1 MRYFRLIIFI
11 ILATIINNLIILI
24 FKNNLVVPLILINI
38 ITISAF
44 IFFFR
49 YKKNYNNELELLKSK
64 NDSKITQYIK
74 NYTILEGFIRK
85 NIEGDDFFSIT
96 ENVAFENEDALVNY
110 LENFK
115 IKDKADLL
123 QESIVKNINIE
134 NSYYKIP
141 VINQLLE
148 QSICKTETAAMEL
161 IEVFDNLQD
170 DVKKNYISSKK
181 NMEILSNGIGGK
193 GFEEIITNSKNAI
206 NDYQDMVNNLITI
219 NDNNQSKF
227 NNVNLW
233 VDKIFNILLEIN
245 NISAKNKL
253 ISINTSI
260 EAARFGGEGRGF
272 QILAKEMRTLNEHI
286 DKLTGEVNNNMK
298 SFKKFIEEIIK
309 DWNLK
314 NNEII
319 DNIKNNKDNSDNIN
333 NLLNSSFDLI
343 NDTFKNSFLSIENI
357 ENKLNRAISSLQFQD
372 ITRQQI
378 ESVMKIITTIRD
390 DISEYYNNLILSGI
404 DIKIS
409 QNNNY
414 IDKIKNEVLK
424 TVKHFDEEQISNV
437 MEGK

>member
-1 MRYFRLIIFI
+1 MRYLKVLIFI

-24 FKNNLVVPLILINI
+24 FKNNLAILLILINI
-38 ITISAF
+38 LTISAF
-44 IFFFR
+44 IFFLR
-49 YKKNYNNELELLKSK
+49 NKKFNDSKLELLKSK
-64 NDSKITQYIK
+64 NESEITSYIN
-74 NYTILEGFIRK
+74 NYTILEEFIRN
-85 NIEGDDFFSIT
+85 NIEGEDFFSIT
-96 ENVAFENEDALVNY
+96 DKDLYKNKNDLVNY

-115 IKDKADLL
+115 IKDKVALA
-123 QESIVKNINIE
+123 QESIVNNINIE
-134 NSYYKIP
+134 KSYHKIP

-161 IEVFDNLQD
+161 IEVFDSLQD
-170 DVKKNYISSKK
+170 DVKNNYISSKK
-181 NMEILSNGIGGK
+181 NVEILSNGIDGK
-193 GFEEIITNSKNAI
+193 GFEEIITNSKDAI
-206 NDYQDMVNNLITI
+206 NGYQNMVNNLVTI
-219 NDNNQSKF
+219 NDINKTKF

-298 SFKKFIEEIIK
+298 SFKNFIEEIIK

-333 NLLNSSFDLI
+333 NLLNSSFALI

-357 ENKLNRAISSLQFQD
+357 ENKLNKAIHSLQFQD

-378 ESVMKIITTIRD
+378 ESVMTIINTIKG
-390 DISEYYNNLILSGI
+390 DISEYYNNLNQSGI
-404 DIKIS
+404 NIQIS
-409 QNNNY
+409 ANKSY
-414 IDKIKNEVLK
+414 IDQIKNEVVK
-424 TVKHFDEEQISNV
+424 SVKHFDENQISNV
-437 MEGK
+437 MEGR

>member
-134 NSYYKIP
+134 NSYHKIP

-170 DVKKNYISSKK
+170 DVKKSYISSKK

>member
-96 ENVAFENEDALVNY
+96 ENGAFENEDALVNY

-115 IKDKADLL
+115 IKDNVDLL

-134 NSYYKIP
+134 NSYHKIP

-170 DVKKNYISSKK
+170 DVKKSYISSKK

>member
-1 MRYFRLIIFI
+1 M
-11 ILATIINNLIILI
+11 
-24 FKNNLVVPLILINI
+24 INI

-44 IFFFR
+44 ILFFR
-49 YKKNYNNELELLKSK
+49 YKKNCDNELELLKSK

-96 ENVAFENEDALVNY
+96 ENGAFENEDALVNY

-134 NSYYKIP
+134 NSYHKIP

-170 DVKKNYISSKK
+170 DVKKSYISSKK

-357 ENKLNRAISSLQFQD
+357 ENKLNKAISSLQFQD